1 MLVHLAELAMA
12 PVALDELLLAGDLL
26 GLRLDVLDRP
36 RVALDALAVVGAVVA
51 AERRQAPV
59 AQLPDPGDGRVEE
72 RPVVRRDEQRAAP
85 APEVLLEP
93 FERVEV
99 EVVRRLVEEQQVRV
113 GDDQPGQRRP
123 GLLAARQRRR
133 RLRPLVA
140 GEPETGQRALD
151 PLVERVAA
159 EDLELVLELGVGV
172 VGDRARRA
180 RSPPAAR
187 PSGRGGR
194 RRSGPPSAGPARP

>member
-1 MLVHLAELAMA
+1 MLVHLAELAVA

-36 RVALDALAVVGAVVA
+36 GVALDALAVIGAVVA

-59 AQLPDPGDGRVEE
+59 AQLPDAGDGRIEE
-72 RPVVRRDEQRAAP
+72 GPVVRRDEQRAGP
-85 APEVLLEP
+85 PPEVLLEP

-99 EVVRRLVEEQQVRV
+99 EVVRRFVEEQQVRI
-113 GDDQPGQRRP
+113 GDDQPRQRRP

-133 RLRPLVA
+133 RLRPLVPR
-140 GEPETGQRALD
+140 EPEPGQRALD

-159 EDLELVLELGVGV
+159 EDLVLVEELGVGV
-172 VGDRARRA
+172 VGDPCRRA
-180 RSPPAAR
+180 PSPPAAR
-187 PSGRGGR
+187 PSGRGAR
-194 RRSGPPSAGPARP
+194 RRSGPRSAGPARP